1 MMDQRFDIQELERMR
16 RFAAFLILEFGPEF
30 GFVLE
35 RVEAILEKAH
45 QADPTA
51 RALRVLQELRTIPHN
66 NPQRKPLASNT
77 RL

>member
-16 RFAAFLILEFGPEF
+16 RFAAFLILEFGPEY

-35 RVEAILEKAH
+35 RVEAMLEQSHK
-45 QADPTA
+45 ADPTA
-51 RALRVLQELRTIPHN
+51 RALRVLQELKSASQNH
-66 NPQRKPLASNT
+66 PQNVLPLIT